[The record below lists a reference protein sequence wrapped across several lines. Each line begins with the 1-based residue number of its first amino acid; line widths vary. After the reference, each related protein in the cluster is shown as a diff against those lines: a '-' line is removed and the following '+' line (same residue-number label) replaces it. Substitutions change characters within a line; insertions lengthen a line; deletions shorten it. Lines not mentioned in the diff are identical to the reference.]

1 MYSMYVSY
9 LQIRDYLMS
18 SYESLKMAGLSL
30 EYFPVRNV
38 NSDKINESAKKSEGD
53 TAIVNVTHYYFYYY

>member
-1 MYSMYVSY
+1 
-9 LQIRDYLMS
+9 MS